1 MQHNSYEKHVV
12 VKPSNIH
19 GLGIFTLIDIPEGS
33 LIMVINGE
41 VISEE
46 ECIKRE
52 EKGNVYI
59 FWNGDSYIDTINE
72 KKIKFINHKCDFNC
86 DVVDGD
92 NNNLWLV
99 SYRDIKAGEELTID
113 YGYDEI
119 YEYCKCE
126 LCS

>member
-1 MQHNSYEKHVV
+1 MQQNSYEKYVV
-12 VKPSNIH
+12 VKPSDIH
-19 GLGIFTLIDIPEGS
+19 GLGIFTSIDIPEGS
-33 LIMVINGE
+33 LIMTIRGE

-72 KKIKFINHKCDFNC
+72 KKIKFLNHKCDFNC
-86 DVVDGD
+86 DVIDGED
-92 NNNLWLV
+92 NNLWLV

>member
-1 MQHNSYEKHVV
+1 MQQNSYEKYII
-12 VKPSNIH
+12 VKPSDIH
-19 GLGIFTLIDIPEGS
+19 GLGIFTSIDIPEGS
-33 LIMVINGE
+33 LIMTIRGE

-72 KKIKFINHKCDFNC
+72 KKIKFLNHKCDFNC
-86 DVVDGD
+86 DVIDGED
-92 NNNLWLV
+92 NNLWLV